1 MDSKS
6 PEVSETEGEFVFSQ
20 EDQPHCLKLGATVG
34 VTAAGLTVESITKQ
48 LKQFNYLNINAEAV
62 WHQIH
67 DSVTHQDNKTI

>member
-34 VTAAGLTVESITKQ
+34 VTAAGLTVESITK
-48 LKQFNYLNINAEAV
+48 
-62 WHQIH
+62 
-67 DSVTHQDNKTI
+67 